1 MFNFKKKKKT
11 DERGNPLV
19 SYSEPMSI
27 HAEQFRNIRT
37 NIDFAMIDT
46 DLSSLLVTSSV
57 PSEGKSTIA
66 SNLAYVLAQTNK
78 NVLIVDADLRKPTV
92 HKTYRL
98 NNQAGLTTLLSQP
111 NLKFNQIVQRSND
124 LGLYL
129 LPSGPIPPNPSE
141 LLSSGRMQSLMKE
154 LNENFDV
161 VIYDTPPV
169 NTVTDPLILANRV
182 DGVVLVAR
190 QGYVKR
196 EQVRHS
202 IDSLRK
208 LDSNILGYVLNS
220 VPLEKDHTYYEYS

>member
-1 MFNFKKKKKT
+1 MFNFKKKKKS

-37 NIDFAMIDT
+37 NIDFAMLDT

-66 SNLAYVLAQTNK
+66 SNLAYVLSQTNK

-98 NNQAGLTTLLSQP
+98 NNQSGLTTLLSQP
-111 NLKFNQIVQRSND
+111 NLKFNQIVQRSSD

-182 DGVVLVAR
+182 DGVVIVAR

-196 EQVRHS
+196 EQIRKS

-220 VPLEKDHTYYEYS
+220 VPLAKDHTYYEYS

>member
-1 MFNFKKKKKT
+1 MFNFKKKKKS

-37 NIDFAMIDT
+37 NIDFAMLDT

-66 SNLAYVLAQTNK
+66 SNLAYVLSQTNK

-98 NNQAGLTTLLSQP
+98 NNQSGLTTLLSQP

-182 DGVVLVAR
+182 DGVVIVAR

-196 EQVRHS
+196 EQIRKS

-220 VPLEKDHTYYEYS
+220 VPLAKDHTYYEYS

>member
-1 MFNFKKKKKT
+1 MFNFKKKKKS

-37 NIDFAMIDT
+37 NIDFAMLDT

-66 SNLAYVLAQTNK
+66 SNLAYVLSQTNK

-98 NNQAGLTTLLSQP
+98 NNQSGLTTLLSQP

-182 DGVVLVAR
+182 DGVVIVAR

-196 EQVRHS
+196 EQIRKS
-202 IDSLRK
+202 IESLRK

-220 VPLEKDHTYYEYS
+220 VPLAKDHTYYEYS

>member
-1 MFNFKKKKKT
+1 MFNFKKKKKS

-66 SNLAYVLAQTNK
+66 SNLAYVLSQTNK

-98 NNQAGLTTLLSQP
+98 NNQSGLTTLLSQP

-182 DGVVLVAR
+182 DGVVIVAR

-196 EQVRHS
+196 EQIRKS

-220 VPLEKDHTYYEYS
+220 VPLAKDHTYYEYS